1 METTKAKIMEIATKI
16 LKSDEYELRVGFV
29 AYR

>member
-1 METTKAKIMEIATKI
+1 MQTAKDKIMDIATKI
-16 LKSDEYELRVGFV
+16 LKSEDYELRVGFV